1 MFNYQFID
9 YNGKKY
15 LVKRIIKESSLKSDF
30 DQQVLKQWTMSDT
43 LLRKDGLF
51 YCCET
56 IEDAIISAKSNAKLN
71 NISNCKFI
79 KGDVKDIINK
89 PIRNQKNPDI
99 IIVDPPRNGLDKSVI
114 HSLVRLSPDK
124 IIYVSC
130 NSSTQAR
137 DIIDLKEFYK
147 LKTSQAIDMF
157 PHTYHVENVVLL
169 EKI

>member
-56 IEDAIISAKSNAKLN
+56 IEDAII
-71 NISNCKFI
+71 
-79 KGDVKDIINK
+79 
-89 PIRNQKNPDI
+89 
-99 IIVDPPRNGLDKSVI
+99 VD
-114 HSLVRLSPDK
+114 
-124 IIYVSC
+124 
-130 NSSTQAR
+130 Q
-137 DIIDLKEFYK
+137 
-147 LKTSQAIDMF
+147 Q
-157 PHTYHVENVVLL
+157 
-169 EKI
+169 